1 VDPRIILGEEAGEE
15 VAVAAA
21 DQVVELVVLGEVVDE
36 DEVEDEEKVVVA
48 VEEVTARTI
57 TAKVSNMV
65 M

>member
-1 VDPRIILGEEAGEE
+1 MDPRIILGEEAGEE

-21 DQVVELVVLGEVVDE
+21 DQVVELVVLGEVE

-48 VEEVTARTI
+48 VGEVTARTI